1 MNHPAPLGPG
11 ALLCAEITSGGI
23 GGALWHSL
31 ASLPPWIGGAASAL
45 IVGALL
51 RLGDPVLRAL
61 GDRLAARVTPP
72 PPAPPAAPPPAP

>member
-1 MNHPAPLGPG
+1 MNVHQPLGPG
-11 ALLCAEITSGGI
+11 ALLFAEVTSGGI

-61 GDRLAARVTPP
+61 GERLAARVTPP
-72 PPAPPAAPPPAP
+72 PPAPPAAPPSTP